1 MARQIVD
8 PQNAYVIYQSFT
20 FDSDKDKA
28 ARIMHEM
35 QMR

>member
-8 PQNAYVIYQSFT
+8 PQNAYVIYQDFT

-28 ARIMHEM
+28 ARIMHER